1 MCAKKISPQLE
12 NLLFELNQE
21 ALQTLP
27 EGSPDQQAESSLS
40 DQFLGTDK
48 AEKLPLTGDLIN
60 GYPISHPEESIPSGR
75 ETVIVQSNGRIKA
88 VPLSAGETPPPELFL
103 TDLGPKAYQT
113 HQLLLQDAQ
122 DHQPSVLSLAK
133 PVGEQEFLLEFIK
146 DTSQRKWDPDEILL
160 LEQVSD
166 QLQLALE
173 NANLFQKTKEAL
185 QETEQRAK
193 ELHNLNEFGLSLTNA
208 TNFQTIYQTVF
219 ECVSHLMNAHNFYIS
234 IYNENTENITFPF
247 VILDGVPLDETHP
260 EAVFWMG
267 EMPVEG
273 LTGHVIRTKQPLL
286 LTKGV
291 ENQLHQSNMSFIQIG
306 DVAAKSW
313 LGVPMLY
320 GDKVIGVISV
330 QHEHIPNLYDQHHAE
345 LLTTIGNQ
353 TAIAIQNV
361 QFLQELN
368 QLLQELS
375 QRAEELETV
384 AEIARDTSGTLALDQ
399 LLNCVVNLVRDRFGF
414 YHSSIFL
421 VDEDRKY
428 AVVRESTGEA
438 GEAMKR
444 AGHKLAVGSQ
454 SIIGYVTQ
462 HGKPLVIND
471 VTQSDIHRPNPLL
484 PETKS
489 ELGIP
494 LKIGDQVIG
503 ALDVQSTQKNAF
515 STNNISVLQLLA
527 DQIAVAISNAQAYE
541 LSQQAIEEMAKAD
554 QLKSQFLANMSHEL
568 RTPLNSIIGFSR
580 VILKGIDGPI
590 TDLQRQDLNAIYNSG
605 QHLLS
610 LINDILD
617 LSKIEAGKME
627 LMFEDDVN
635 LSEIIQ
641 SILPTVRGLIKDKPI
656 ELIVNLDP
664 NVPLVRADP
673 TKVRQIL
680 LNLLSN
686 AAKFTEQ
693 GSITLQT
700 QIERTNSYEEILVGV
715 ADTGIGIAEE
725 DQSKLFEPFSQVD
738 ASPTRKTGGTGLGL
752 SISRYLVEMH
762 GGRVGLK
769 SELGKG
775 STFYFTIPVPG
786 SNPEPPKVPG
796 ATQNSIPSDTVLAID
811 REELVLNLYERYLAD
826 HELRVVKCSLPEQA
840 IQLAETVSPSVIII
854 DTAIEF
860 NSDPT
865 KDGWHLIQELK
876 SKPTTAKIPIVICSL
891 LEDRERA
898 NQYGV
903 SEYLLKPIMEDDLTS
918 TIKKIIQGVKT

>member
-1 MCAKKISPQLE
+1 MCAKKISSQLE

-27 EGSPDQQAESSLS
+27 EGAPNLQPESLPSNLSLDIDRAER
-40 DQFLGTDK
+40 
-48 AEKLPLTGDLIN
+48 LPLTGDLGK
-60 GYPISHPEESIPSGR
+60 GYPVSHPEPLIPSGK
-75 ETVIVQSNGRIKA
+75 ETVIVQSNGRIKT
-88 VPLSAGETPPPELFL
+88 VPLSAGETPPSELFL
-103 TDLGPKAYQT
+103 TDLGPKAYQNQ
-113 HQLLLQDAQ
+113 QLLLQDAQ
-122 DHQPSVLSLAK
+122 DHQPAVLSLAK

-146 DTSQRKWDPDEILL
+146 DPSQPKWDPDEILL
-160 LEQVSD
+160 LEQVTN

-173 NANLFQKTKEAL
+173 NADLFQKTKEAL

-193 ELHNLNEFGLSLTNA
+193 ELHILNEFGLSLTNA
-208 TNFQTIYQTVF
+208 TNLQIIYQTVYD
-219 ECVSHLMNAHNFYIS
+219 CVSRLMNAYNFYIA
-234 IYNENTENITFPF
+234 IYNEQSDSLSFPF
-247 VILDGVPLDETHP
+247 VISDGVLVDKAHS
-260 EAVFWMG
+260 EAEFWMG
-267 EMPVEG
+267 EQPVEG
-273 LTGHVIRTKQPLL
+273 LTGHIIRTKQPIL
-286 LTKGV
+286 LTEGV
-291 ENQLHQSNMSFIQIG
+291 ENQSHYPSLNYIQIG

-330 QHEHIPNLYDQHHAE
+330 QHEHIANLYDQHHVE
-345 LLTTIGNQ
+345 LLTTIATG

-361 QFLQELN
+361 QFLQEL
-368 QLLQELS
+368 S
-375 QRAEELETV
+375 QRAEQLQTA

-399 LLNCVVNLVRDRFGF
+399 LLNRVVNLVRDRFGF

-421 VDEDRKY
+421 VDENRQY

-444 AGHKLAVGSQ
+444 AGHKLAVGSK

-462 HGKPLVIND
+462 HGEPLVIND
-471 VTQSDIHRPNPLL
+471 VSQSDIHRPNPLL

-515 STNNISVLQLLA
+515 SADDVSVLQLLA

-627 LMFEDDVN
+627 LMFEDDAN
-635 LSEIIQ
+635 LNEIIQ
-641 SILPTVRGLIKDKPI
+641 GVLPTVRGLIKDKPI
-656 ELIVNLDP
+656 ELIVNLEP

-673 TKVRQIL
+673 TKIRQVL

-693 GSITLQT
+693 GSITIQT
-700 QIERTNSYEEILVGV
+700 QIERINSHEEVLISVT
-715 ADTGIGIAEE
+715 DTGIGIAEE

-762 GGRVGLK
+762 GGRIGLK

-775 STFYFTIPVPG
+775 STFYFTIPVPS
-786 SNPEPPKVPG
+786 SNPESPEMPN
-796 ATQNSIPSDTVLAID
+796 ATQNAIPSNSNTVLAID

-826 HELRVVKCSLPEQA
+826 HGHRVVKCSTPEQA
-840 IQLAETVSPSVIII
+840 IQLAETLSPSVIII
-854 DTAIEF
+854 DPAIEF

-876 SKPTTAKIPIVICSL
+876 SKPATAKIPVVVCSL
-891 LEDRERA
+891 IDDRERA
-898 NQYGV
+898 SQLGIND
-903 SEYLLKPIMEDDLTS
+903 YLLKPIMEDDLTS
-918 TIKKIIQGVKT
+918 AIKKFVQGVKT

>member
-1 MCAKKISPQLE
+1 MCAKKISSQLE
-12 NLLFELNQE
+12 NLLIELNQE
-21 ALQTLP
+21 ALQTQP
-27 EGSPDQQAESSLS
+27 EGSPNLQPQSALSNISL
-40 DQFLGTDK
+40 DTDR
-48 AEKLPLTGDLIN
+48 AEKLPLTGDLIK
-60 GYPISHPEESIPSGR
+60 GYPVRHPESFSPSGR

-88 VPLSAGETPPPELFL
+88 VPLSAGETPPSELFL

-122 DHQPSVLSLAK
+122 DHQPAVLSLAK
-133 PVGEQEFLLEFIK
+133 PLGEQAFLVEFIK
-146 DTSQRKWDPDEILL
+146 DTSQPKWDPDEILL
-160 LEQVSD
+160 LEQVTD

-193 ELHNLNEFGLSLTNA
+193 ELRILNEFGLSLTNA

-219 ECVSHLMNAHNFYIS
+219 ECVSRLMNAHNFYVA
-234 IYNENTENITFPF
+234 IYNERTESISFPF
-247 VILDGVPLDETHP
+247 VILDGIPLDETHP
-260 EAVFWMG
+260 EAGFWMG

-273 LTGHVIRTKQPLL
+273 LTGHVIQTKQPLL
-286 LTKGV
+286 LTEGV
-291 ENQLHQSNMSFIQIG
+291 ENQLRHSNLNFIQIG
-306 DVAAKSW
+306 AVAAKSW

-330 QHEHIPNLYDQHHAE
+330 QHEQIPNLYDQHHVE

-361 QFLQELN
+361 QFLQEL
-368 QLLQELS
+368 S
-375 QRAEELETV
+375 QRAEQLQTA

-399 LLNCVVNLVRDRFGF
+399 LLNRVVNLVRDRFGF

-421 VDEDRKY
+421 IDEDRHY

-462 HGKPLVIND
+462 HGEPLVIND
-471 VTQSDIHRPNPLL
+471 VSQSDIHRPNPLL

-515 STNNISVLQLLA
+515 SADDVSVLQLLA

-641 SILPTVRGLIKDKPI
+641 SVLPTVRGLIKDKPI
-656 ELIVNLDP
+656 ELHVNLDP

-673 TKVRQIL
+673 TKIRQIL

-693 GSITLQT
+693 GSITIQT
-700 QIERTNSYEEILVGV
+700 QIERINFHEEVQISVT
-715 ADTGIGIAEE
+715 DTGIGIAEE

-762 GGRVGLK
+762 GGKIGLK

-786 SNPEPPKVPG
+786 SHQEPSEAPS
-796 ATQNSIPSDTVLAID
+796 ATQNSIPSNTVLAID

-826 HELRVVKCSLPEQA
+826 YELRVVKCSLPEQA
-840 IQLAETVSPSVIII
+840 IQLAETLSPSVIII

-891 LEDRERA
+891 IEDRERA
-898 NQYGV
+898 RQVGV

-918 TIKKIIQGVKT
+918 ALKKIIQGVKT